1 MTSTTVHLTQE
12 RTVGSAFIRP
22 LLDDLAVRELPV
34 GHPDGHVL
42 RRGSGLAVG
51 LVLPSGPAEEAE
63 HSGLPALSVS

>member
-1 MTSTTVHLTQE
+1 ME

-42 RRGSGLAVG
+42 SRGNGLSPPSGLAVG
-51 LVLPSGPAEEAE
+51 RVLPSGPAKEAE
-63 HSGLPALSVS
+63 HGDYLRFLSA